1 MSDDGGWGRDE
12 DHGDSRS
19 TDRAEDRD
27 DSWGTDAADDGWTAD
42 DEWDDPP
49 GVGPDDERDGP
60 AMADVPTVGRPPREG
75 WLWAVG
81 AGVGLSVAAIVATL
95 AVLLPV
101 SLLIV
106 EGGITLS
113 PVASTLV
120 SLALIQYVAFGAVI
134 LGYLRYRETT
144 VREYVSARVPS
155 LRDVGAALGGWVLA
169 FALAI
174 AVGTVIQALGLS
186 AGANNSAEAG
196 MQDPEIFLALIPAAF
211 LVIGP
216 MEELLFRGTVQGRLR
231 ETLSPAPAVAVS
243 ALLFAAVHAPLAV
256 QGSLAQR
263 LTTVGLLFF
272 PSLVFGGLYEY
283 TDNLVVP
290 ALVHAL
296 YDATLFALLYAVVVY
311 GPEEGSSGSEA
322 VLALLGL

>member
-1 MSDDGGWGRDE
+1 MPDDGGWGD
-12 DHGDSRS
+12 DAND
-19 TDRAEDRD
+19 AD
-27 DSWGTDAADDGWTAD
+27 DSWGRDEEGRDDGDRGADGDDAWTAD
-42 DEWDDPP
+42 EGWDDPP
-49 GVGPDDERDGP
+49 GVGADEAP
-60 AMADVPTVGRPPREG
+60 AAPTGHVPTVGRPPREG

-81 AGVGLSVAAIVATL
+81 TGVGLSVATVVATL

-113 PVASTLV
+113 PVVSTLL

-134 LGYLRYRETT
+134 VGYLRYRETT
-144 VREYVSARVPS
+144 VRAYVAARVPS

-169 FALAI
+169 FVLAI
-174 AVGTVIQALGLS
+174 AVGTVIQSLGLT
-186 AGANNSAEAG
+186 GGTNNSAEAG
-196 MQDPEIFLALIPAAF
+196 MQDPEIFLVLIPAAF

-231 ETLSPAPAVAVS
+231 ETLSPVPAVAVS

-256 QGSLAQR
+256 QGTLAQR

-283 TDNLVVP
+283 TDNIVVP

-296 YDATLFALLYAVVVY
+296 YDATLFVLLYVVVVY
-311 GPEEGSSGSEA
+311 GPEEAGSGSEA
-322 VLALLGL
+322 VLALFGL

>member
-1 MSDDGGWGRDE
+1 MPDDGGWGD
-12 DHGDSRS
+12 DAHD
-19 TDRAEDRD
+19 AD
-27 DSWGTDAADDGWTAD
+27 DSWGRDEEDRADGSGDDAWAAD
-42 DEWDDPP
+42 DEWEDPP
-49 GVGPDDERDGP
+49 GVGADEAASEP
-60 AMADVPTVGRPPREG
+60 AATGVPTVGRPPREG

-81 AGVGLSVAAIVATL
+81 AGVGLSVATIVATVV
-95 AVLLPV
+95 VLLPV

-113 PVASTLV
+113 PAVSTLL
-120 SLALIQYVAFGAVI
+120 SLALIQYVAFGTVV

-155 LRDVGAALGGWVLA
+155 LRDLGAALGGWVLA
-169 FALAI
+169 FVLAI
-174 AVGTVIQALGLS
+174 AVGAVIQALGLS

-196 MQDPEIFLALIPAAF
+196 MQDPEIFLVLIPAAF

-231 ETLSPAPAVAVS
+231 ETLSPVAAVAVS

-256 QGSLAQR
+256 SGSLTQR

-311 GPEEGSSGSEA
+311 GPEEGGSGSEA

>member
-1 MSDDGGWGRDE
+1 MPDDGGWGGDDADTDDPWGRDE
-12 DHGDSRS
+12 Q
-19 TDRAEDRD
+19 DRD
-27 DSWGTDAADDGWTAD
+27 AGDGRGGDAWTAD

-49 GVGPDDERDGP
+49 GVSPEESTGDAPTTTG
-60 AMADVPTVGRPPREG
+60 VPTVGRPPREG
-75 WLWAVG
+75 GLWAVG
-81 AGVGLSVAAIVATL
+81 AGIALSVAAIVATL
-95 AVLLPV
+95 VVLVPV

-106 EGGITLS
+106 EGGIELS
-113 PVASTLV
+113 PAVSTLL
-120 SLALIQYVAFGAVI
+120 SLALIQYVAFGSVI

-144 VREYVSARVPS
+144 VREYVSAGVPS
-155 LRDVGAALGGWVLA
+155 LRDLAAALGGWVLA

-186 AGANNSAEAG
+186 AGTNNSAEAG
-196 MQDPEIFLALIPAAF
+196 MQNPEIFLVLIPAAF

-231 ETLSPAPAVAVS
+231 ETLSPAPAVVVS

-256 QGSLAQR
+256 QGSLSQR

-283 TDNLVVP
+283 TDNVVVP

-296 YDATLFALLYAVVVY
+296 YDATLFVLLYAVVVY
-311 GPEEGSSGSEA
+311 GPEEAASGSEA